1 MISHAEPGV
10 RHTTIWNM
18 ANDFN
23 DFKNRPEQCKEKLE
37 SSCFKVNG
45 PGGLV
50 TKWQLGIYP
59 KGKVEAHEDYVGL
72 YLYNKSQFKVTG
84 EYKLDSGSIRS
95 SPRYDL
101 STPYRLTIRNS
112 ARLFHHVHFNMGD
125 LHLVLPALYLCTLN
139 AGILIMMQQ
148 VRLMM
153 FSLNMVD

>member
-72 YLYNKSQFKVTG
+72 YLYQ
-84 EYKLDSGSIRS
+84 EE
-95 SPRYDL
+95 
-101 STPYRLTIRNS
+101 
-112 ARLFHHVHFNMGD
+112 
-125 LHLVLPALYLCTLN
+125 
-139 AGILIMMQQ
+139 
-148 VRLMM
+148 
-153 FSLNMVD
+153 SLNFPTKVKILKKKLRIFFSKPL